1 MTSNEDN
8 FLSSFNYDA
17 LCKTEVTES
26 DKFTF
31 VWSISRFSSRVKET
45 ASGQFLKSKGF
56 QILGPG
62 SKVTNFHVKLFPI
75 GEVPSVKDDFSLSL
89 CTEDTE
95 DAVITNCSFMAV
107 SPNGNKRKL
116 EYEMGKVPPKT
127 GFGYARFFKKRNELA
142 KYIHN
147 DTLTLVLEITVIEE
161 KESVELV
168 VSRKTNEALSENYH
182 KNQLSQDLHHLYRTK
197 EFADIT
203 IKCGGKSYE
212 CHKNILASRS
222 PVFQAMFKSDMKEK
236 KTGSVAIKNMTP
248 KVLESF
254 LRYIY
259 TGHDSCI
266 ETLAKELLASADLYQ
281 IGGLKEL
288 CELELCSSMEVGN
301 CIDLLVL
308 GDMYQA
314 LTLKTRAL
322 DYVRKNMDRID
333 ISECKKTLI
342 SYPTLLFEVMELLI
356 PKRKTNDF
364 DNSGSDG
371 RKRTRTK

>member
-26 DKFTF
+26 NKFTF
-31 VWSISRFSSRVKET
+31 VWSISRFSSRVKEK

-62 SKVTNFHVKLFPI
+62 SKVTNFHVKLYPI
-75 GEVPSVKDDFSLSL
+75 GEVLSVKDDFSLYL
-89 CTEDTE
+89 YTEDTE
-95 DAVITNCSFMAV
+95 DAVLTKCSVMAV

-116 EYEMGKVPPKT
+116 EYEMEKVNPNK
-127 GFGYARFFKKRNELA
+127 GFGWARFFNKRNELA
-142 KYIHN
+142 KYTHN

-161 KESVELV
+161 KESFELV
-168 VSRKTNEALSENYH
+168 VRSKTNEALSENYH
-182 KNQLSQDLHHLYRTK
+182 KDKLSQDLHHLYSTK

-266 ETLAKELLASADLYQ
+266 ETLAKELLAAADQYQ
-281 IGGLKEL
+281 IGGLKEI
-288 CELELCSSMEVGN
+288 CELKLCSSIEVGN
-301 CIDLLVL
+301 CMDLLVL

-314 LTLKTRAL
+314 LTLKTRVL
-322 DYVRKNMDRID
+322 DFIRKNMDKID

-342 SYPTLLFEVMELLI
+342 SYPTLLFEVMELLL
-356 PKRKTNDF
+356 PKRKTKDL
-364 DNSGSDG
+364 DNRGSAG